1 MPRVFRS
8 NSVGRAAAVDFCSA
22 LRTSTAT
29 TPVFGD
35 YGLDPR
41 SPGFSTY
48 KGFSREVPNAPD
60 GKKPWTAPDGEKPW
74 RINYHGVIYAIAA
87 LACCLCVLFPRY
99 RVFCLGLVNGALLS
113 ACCARPPPR
122 GSYHRSVTP

>member
-1 MPRVFRS
+1 MPRLFRS
-8 NSVGRAAAVDFCSA
+8 NFAGRAAAVDFCSA
-22 LRTSTAT
+22 LRATTAT

-48 KGFSREVPNAPD
+48 TGFSREVPN
-60 GKKPWTAPDGEKPW
+60 APDGEKPW

-99 RVFCLGLVNGALLS
+99 RVFCLGIVNGALLS
-113 ACCARPPPR
+113 ACCARLYR
-122 GSYHRSVTP
+122 GARTTAR